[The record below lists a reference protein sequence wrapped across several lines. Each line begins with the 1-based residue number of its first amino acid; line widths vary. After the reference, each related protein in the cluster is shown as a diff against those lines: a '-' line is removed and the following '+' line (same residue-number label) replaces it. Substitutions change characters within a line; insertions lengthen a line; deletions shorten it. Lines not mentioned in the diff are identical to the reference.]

1 MNLFYHIGRYMLL
14 MKKAI
19 GRPDEK
25 HMFWRNIG
33 KEIIAIGYDSI
44 GIVAIISFFMGG
56 VMTLQLAINME
67 NPILPQYLVGL
78 GTRDAIILEFS
89 SLVIALILS
98 GKVGSSIASEI
109 GTMRISQQID
119 ALDIMDINSANYLI
133 LPKIIAGIF
142 SFPVLCCMSIVLGI
156 GGGWIVGDVTGMVSS
171 NQFILGLQ
179 FLFQPFYIV
188 FTNIKMVLF
197 GIIITSISSY
207 YGYYAQGGSLQVGQ
221 ASTQAVVISSIVCL
235 IFDLSLTA
243 ML

>member
-1 MNLFYHIGRYMLL
+1 
-14 MKKAI
+14 
-19 GRPDEK
+19 
-25 HMFWRNIG
+25 
-33 KEIIAIGYDSI
+33 
-44 GIVAIISFFMGG
+44 
-56 VMTLQLAINME
+56 
-67 NPILPQYLVGL
+67 
-78 GTRDAIILEFS
+78 
-89 SLVIALILS
+89 
-98 GKVGSSIASEI
+98 
-109 GTMRISQQID
+109 MRISQQID
-119 ALDIMDINSANYLI
+119 ALDIMGINSANYLI

-179 FLFQPFYIV
+179 FLFQPFYVV